1 MDGAMIAM
9 LGLLL
14 LTTAWGVSVV
24 VRLQAYLWR
33 RGRIV
38 SPALVSPMV
47 LDDLRDYRRI
57 TCAEAGRPGPLYL
70 HFVGAC
76 LAAMAS
82 AAAVLVAA
90 LS

>member
-1 MDGAMIAM
+1 MVAGGE
-9 LGLLL
+9 GLK
-14 LTTAWGVSVV
+14 ARI
-24 VRLQAYLWR
+24 RLQTSR
-33 RGRIV
+33 VRIV

-76 LAAMAS
+76 LVAMAS
-82 AAAVLVAA
+82 AAAVLVA
-90 LS
+90 L

>member
-1 MDGAMIAM
+1 
-9 LGLLL
+9 
-14 LTTAWGVSVV
+14 
-24 VRLQAYLWR
+24 
-33 RGRIV
+33 
-38 SPALVSPMV
+38 MV

-82 AAAVLVAA
+82 AVAVLVAA